1 MKKILT
7 VILILVC
14 AWIVVSYANILCTNL
29 STHDMAS
36 WNIMNVVERILD
48 RQCSINELVK
58 RKDFL
63 FIYFSL
69 SCQNILNLRRGEL
82 SELSCDLEL
91 SDYFDYNPMN
101 KYTIKKINI
110 LLKNS

>member
-7 VILILVC
+7 VVLILVC
-14 AWIVVSYANILCTNL
+14 AWIVISYANILCTNL

-36 WNIMNVVERILD
+36 WNIMNVFERILD
-48 RQCSINELVK
+48 RQRSINEVMK

-69 SCQNILNLRRGEL
+69 SCQNISNMRRGEL
-82 SELSCDLEL
+82 SELSCNLEL

-101 KYTIKKINI
+101 KYTKNKINF